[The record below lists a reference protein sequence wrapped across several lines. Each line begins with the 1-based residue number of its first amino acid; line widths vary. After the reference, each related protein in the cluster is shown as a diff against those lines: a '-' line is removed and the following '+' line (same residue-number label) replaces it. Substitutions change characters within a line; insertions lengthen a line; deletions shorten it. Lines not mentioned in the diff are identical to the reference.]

1 MSSKLNL
8 FFAEGDDDHVVE
20 YGFKFNGDFIMIEK
34 FDNHREHLQEPLE
47 IPSVD
52 WEVQIT
58 IKKEDLTIN
67 QIEDHKNLLDEGKKV
82 DITETILNYFNEQTK
97 QDMKDCGVAGSSV
110 VLKSEFTTHTKENIF
125 GEESYTKTITTQN
138 ERTCDNNRLYK
149 TTIHLRHRLI
159 KGI

>member
-34 FDNHREHLQEPLE
+34 FDNNREHLQEPLE

-82 DITETILNYFNEQTK
+82 DITETILKYFNEQTK
-97 QDMKDCGVAGSSV
+97 QDMKDFYSNYRSFRQIQ
-110 VLKSEFTTHTKENIF
+110 KSENVCFISNDFEDYIQLYGINYTKELF
-125 GEESYTKTITTQN
+125 H
-138 ERTCDNNRLYK
+138 NNRHYRYK
-149 TTIHLRHRLI
+149 DAYMI
-159 KGI
+159 KAFEN

>member
-1 MSSKLNL
+1 M
-8 FFAEGDDDHVVE
+8 VE

-97 QDMKDCGVAGSSV
+97 QDMEDFYYSYRSFRQIQ
-110 VLKSEFTTHTKENIF
+110 KSE
-125 GEESYTKTITTQN
+125 N
-138 ERTCDNNRLYK
+138 ECFISNDL
-149 TTIHLRHRLI
+149 
-159 KGI
+159 